1 MLNYK
6 QKYSIMKKISNIR
19 IELIMHKKRKFGF
32 SIAEALMALLV
43 VSLITMAAVPVIT
56 KKKRDTSQGVH
67 GEWMCYLNNA
77 GQHVTR
83 MTANGKT
90 TTSTGSSCTFAP
102 PGRAQNFSVKV
113 VGGGGGGAAGTRP
126 TTKTFYSTTTY
137 RPDKNGDYTVAVIG
151 GGGGGG
157 QIRCGSQART
167 GGTGGWNIQDVALR
181 TDKTCTIQ
189 IGKGGEGNCG
199 HNSKARSR
207 VDGKTTSFI
216 CAGYTVQA
224 TGGEVG
230 DSRDT
235 DASDCDWKG
244 WSSGKGGQPNGQ
256 SYIQTGVL
264 SKYNTLNTN
273 SQLALYIPGYK
284 AYGRGGA
291 VGNESGTSCKA
302 GSGGAVGIIR
312 KNTSGGG
319 AGSPGASV
327 VKTFPKLNVVRVT
340 IGRGGTGGRSNGA
353 NGTQGGTTSFGNIVT
368 ALGGNAGEADFTT
381 GSATASKGENATTPS
396 ITNVNDIQRSFG
408 GLTENNSSVNATAA
422 GGYSYNGI
430 DGAGSGGA
438 GGGATW
444 SNTGGSFGQG
454 ADGRSGLVVV
464 SW

>member
-1 MLNYK
+1 
-6 QKYSIMKKISNIR
+6 
-19 IELIMHKKRKFGF
+19 MHKKRKFGF

-43 VSLITMAAVPVIT
+43 VSLITIAAIPVIT
-56 KKKRDTSQGVH
+56 KKKRDSSQSVH
-67 GEWMCYLNNA
+67 GEWVCYLNNA
-77 GQHVTR
+77 GQHVTK

-113 VGGGGGGAAGTRP
+113 VGGGGGGAAGRKP
-126 TTKTFYSTTTY
+126 TPKIYTYSTSF
-137 RPDKNGDYTVAVIG
+137 RPDENGDYNVIVVG
-151 GGGGGG
+151 GGGAGGG
-157 QIRCGSQART
+157 DRPNDGYCGA
-167 GGTGGWNIQDVALR
+167 GGSGGWDIMDVALR
-181 TDKTCTIQ
+181 TDKTCSIT
-189 IGKGGEGNCG
+189 IGKGGRCQSCDGETTIFSCNGYTVKATGGHGGNSREKHPSDSSWSDPGDDHYNTGEGGLPNGVNGGNCG
-199 HNSKARSR
+199 HGDYSCVGKITDKR
-207 VDGKTTSFI
+207 VTN
-216 CAGYTVQA
+216 YL
-224 TGGEVG
+224 
-230 DSRDT
+230 
-235 DASDCDWKG
+235 
-244 WSSGKGGQPNGQ
+244 SS
-256 SYIQTGVL
+256 S
-264 SKYNTLNTN
+264 
-273 SQLALYIPGYK
+273 
-284 AYGRGGA
+284 YGRGAPCQYYSGSSGA
-291 VGNESGTSCKA
+291 IN
-302 GSGGAVGIIR
+302 IIR

-340 IGRGGTGGRSNGA
+340 IGRGGTGGKSNGA

-464 SW
+464 RW